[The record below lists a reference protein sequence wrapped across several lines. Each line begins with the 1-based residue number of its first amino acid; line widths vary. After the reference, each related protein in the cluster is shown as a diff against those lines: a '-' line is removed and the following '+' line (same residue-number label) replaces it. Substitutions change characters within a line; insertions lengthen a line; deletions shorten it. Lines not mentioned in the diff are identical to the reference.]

1 MHIVTGK
8 VSHCERRRD
17 LVCRNDGGRDR
28 ADGRDPASTSSGHR
42 RPLGQRRDSPPLLQ
56 SMHRRAYGSA
66 SSLAL
71 GMSRPQ
77 FSQIP

>member
-8 VSHCERRRD
+8 VGDRKRLRD
-17 LVCRNDGGRDR
+17 LVCSD
-28 ADGRDPASTSSGHR
+28 DGRRNRTDGSNPAPTSAGRR
-42 RPLGQRRDSPPLLQ
+42 RPVVQRRDSPPLLQ

-71 GMSRPQ
+71 GISRPQ